1 VASWLR
7 FNRRYGLPQR
17 QIGWVG
23 NTPLIP
29 RSAPEIAD
37 ARGRPGDSMSVQV
50 NEAPSRVWFALVR
63 ITPSPLAWCV
73 LATVLLTASAVLTA
87 GEHDLS
93 HWLGDTDDGVRL
105 VSVRELLA
113 GASWFD
119 TTLPRIGVP
128 EPLASHWSRLIDL
141 PIASLILFLTP
152 LVGAEQAET
161 ATRIVWPALLFF
173 SLLLIVSREASR
185 QTGPFGGTLAIL
197 LAATSLMAFVQ
208 FRPGRI
214 DHHNAQ
220 VLCAVAGLLL
230 LLRAWQEPRVGWP
243 AGFLL
248 GLGLSIGYEALAL
261 VGLAFGIT
269 AATALWLPRH
279 GAGVVRAAIAL
290 TLTMVAALF
299 VTIPP
304 WRWLSIHCDALALN
318 LPVLAAG
325 GAIGLWAGVFFGRSR
340 FERFLIAGMGVVA
353 GAGGFAALEPACL
366 AGPYGQVSPALRAVF
381 LDHVRETTSILR
393 LASDQPS
400 LYLGTLVFLAAGTAV
415 EVCRW
420 HRRRDASRGLA
431 MAFVVLAVV
440 LGCWQM
446 RLVPYA
452 SWLCVLPIAR
462 WASGLPAMATIFA
475 PTVRIAAACLLSQ
488 GILDS
493 VLGALISPF
502 EGSHPAVTVPACELS
517 ANVRRLDTLP
527 TGLVVADLDLS
538 AFIAALTRHR
548 VVAAPYHRLE
558 KSILANHAIMD
569 GSPDKSVKEARVL
582 GIDYF
587 ALCNQPSQG
596 DLPTGLRARLLAGEP
611 IPSLQELTLDSEH
624 AIRVWRLAR

>member
-1 VASWLR
+1 MTSNVH
-7 FNRRYGLPQR
+7 
-17 QIGWVG
+17 
-23 NTPLIP
+23 
-29 RSAPEIAD
+29 EIAD
-37 ARGRPGDSMSVQV
+37 ASGRRGNRTSVRV
-50 NEAPSRVWFALVR
+50 NEAPSRTWLA
-63 ITPSPLAWCV
+63 IACIISSPLAWGAV
-73 LATVLLTASAVLTA
+73 ATLLLTVSAILGA
-87 GEHDLS
+87 GGHDLS
-93 HWLGDTDDGVRL
+93 HWLGDTDDAVRL

-113 GASWFD
+113 GAPWFD
-119 TTLPRIGVP
+119 TTLPRIGAP
-128 EPLASHWSRLIDL
+128 EPLVSHWSRLIDL
-141 PIASLILFLTP
+141 PIASLILLLTP
-152 LVGAEQAET
+152 LFGAEQAET
-161 ATRIVWPALLFF
+161 AARIVWPALLFF
-173 SLLLIVSREASR
+173 SLSLIVSREASR

-220 VLCAVAGLLL
+220 ILCAVAGLLL
-230 LLRAWQEPRVGWP
+230 LLRAWQEPTVGWP

-279 GAGVVRAAIAL
+279 AAGVVRAAIAL

-325 GAIGLWAGVFFGRSR
+325 GAIGLCAGVLFGRSR
-340 FERFLIAGMGVVA
+340 FERFLIAGIGVVA

-366 AGPYGQVSPALRAVF
+366 AGPYGEVSPALKAVF
-381 LDHVRETTSILR
+381 LDHVLETESILR
-393 LASDQPS
+393 RVADQPS
-400 LYLGTLVFLAAGTAV
+400 LFLGTLVFLAAGAAV
-415 EVCRW
+415 AVSRW
-420 HRRRDASRGLA
+420 YEQRNATRGLA
-431 MAFVVLAVV
+431 MAFVLLAVV

-462 WASGLPAMATIFA
+462 WASGLPATATISA

-488 GILDS
+488 GILDTA
-493 VLGALISPF
+493 LGALISPF
-502 EGSHPAVTVPACELS
+502 EASHPSATAASCELS
-517 ANVRRLDTLP
+517 ANIRRLGTLP
-527 TGLVVADLDLS
+527 AGLVAADLDLS
-538 AFIAALTRHR
+538 AFIPALTPHR

-558 KSILANHAIMD
+558 RSILANYVIME
-569 GSPDKSVKEARVL
+569 GSPDKSLEEARVL
-582 GIDYF
+582 GVDYI
-587 ALCNQPSQG
+587 ALCNAPSRG
-596 DLPTGLRARLLAGEP
+596 DIPTGLRARLLAGES
-611 IPSLQELTLDSEH
+611 IPPLQELTLDSEN
-624 AIRVWRLAR
+624 AIRIWRLAR